1 MYRLHTAHTHV
12 SSRLRSRCSKQSA
25 LTVHTVRVWP
35 LAWRRSR
42 GRSTQL
48 FEPISKHSTTHTE
61 KIPNP
66 HRFRHAREHT
76 HTQRIT
82 GRTRPTHKQGESTAS
97 HNRSAR
103 TPTGPKQCGARV
115 TGVAHPRVIFTSA
128 SKYRSRTTLFTSQA
142 GTRILIR
149 VDAHAFGASLTID
162 MVCSP
167 TPAHP
172 PARAHLARLR
182 AAAPTALSV
191 ARAASP
197 WKTTNLAVSH
207 STFGAAD
214 VLATHI
220 DWHCGP
226 HDLVFV

>member
-1 MYRLHTAHTHV
+1 MAASLAAVKRAEHAALN
-12 SSRLRSRCSKQSA
+12 QSQN
-25 LTVHTVRVWP
+25 
-35 LAWRRSR
+35 
-42 GRSTQL
+42 TQQRT
-48 FEPISKHSTTHTE
+48 P

-142 GTRILIR
+142 GTWILIR